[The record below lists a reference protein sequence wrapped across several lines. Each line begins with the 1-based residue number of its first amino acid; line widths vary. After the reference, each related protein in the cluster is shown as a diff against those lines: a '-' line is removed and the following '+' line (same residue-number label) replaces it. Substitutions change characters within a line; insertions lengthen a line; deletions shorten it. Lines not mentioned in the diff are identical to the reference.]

1 MSNER
6 PEDRWKR
13 EKEYQPPTSDQGDQ
27 TVIDAFWMAEKRRQV
42 PGQQGQQ
49 YTGGQPNNQQY
60 DQPIEIKTELF
71 DQPVEIKTELFDW
84 MDENRGQVPGQGAG
98 QGGNQYGQQGQPNGQ
113 EQWMAEK
120 RGPVP
125 GQQNT
130 GGQQYTGGQPNNQ
143 PVDIKTEL
151 FDWMDENR
159 GQVPG
164 QGAGQGGNQ
173 YGQQG
178 QPNGQEQWM
187 AEKRGPVPGQQ
198 NPNGGQPGRQGGQ
211 PNGQEQWMAEKRGG
225 PTPGQNG
232 QANQYR
238 PSGQVGPAADPNQ
251 WMREKQGG
259 PVPFAAQSSADEA
272 AWHQEKNFKAPS
284 SGGNRNLYF
293 ILGGV
298 GALVVAAIV
307 VVVILLLAPKN
318 PSNPTATAT
327 AGPTT
332 AATSNTTAAATT
344 ASAARTTAPVTTA
357 PATEV
362 ASTTPAATTTSAGDS
377 ARLLSLAQDAANN
390 SRWQDVVN
398 SLELLAPSDPNF
410 SKAKPLLVKA
420 YVELGKQ
427 AVAVKTNSQA
437 SANLALTNFRK
448 ANALDPNYEGL
459 AKDLQRADTYAQGLL
474 QYQSELYSQAVDT
487 IKPLYDEAQLKTE
500 GTHYRNTADILYDS
514 YLKQGDKVF
523 NVSNADALA
532 QARNFYSLAL
542 AVDAPNKDEAN
553 SKLQQVT
560 AALKLLSATP
570 KK

>member
-1 MSNER
+1 MSHER
-6 PEDRWKR
+6 PEDKWKR
-13 EKEYQPPTSDQGDQ
+13 EKQYQAPAP
-27 TVIDAFWMAEKRRQV
+27 
-42 PGQQGQQ
+42 
-49 YTGGQPNNQQY
+49 GQPNPPADEAQWMQEKQGRVAARPNQPQN
-60 DQPIEIKTELF
+60 P
-71 DQPVEIKTELFDW
+71 
-84 MDENRGQVPGQGAG
+84 
-98 QGGNQYGQQGQPNGQ
+98 Q
-113 EQWMAEK
+113 EQ
-120 RGPVP
+120 
-125 GQQNT
+125 
-130 GGQQYTGGQPNNQ
+130 
-143 PVDIKTEL
+143 
-151 FDWMDENR
+151 
-159 GQVPG
+159 
-164 QGAGQGGNQ
+164 
-173 YGQQG
+173 
-178 QPNGQEQWM
+178 
-187 AEKRGPVPGQQ
+187 
-198 NPNGGQPGRQGGQ
+198 
-211 PNGQEQWMAEKRGG
+211 
-225 PTPGQNG
+225 
-232 QANQYR
+232 
-238 PSGQVGPAADPNQ
+238 Q

-259 PVPFAAQSSADEA
+259 QAQPPQPNPNGQPSGQEQQWMREKQGAPAQPSRPTGQPGGQPSGQEAQWMQEKRGGAPPATPEQQWMREKQGNFGGQPNQYQGPAQGAAPPTIRGPVPGSAAGRDQWMREKQGPPPQTTQPGPQPTNRTPGQDEL
-272 AWHQEKNFKAPS
+272 AWHQEKNFTQPNSGKKAK
-284 SGGNRNLYF
+284 SGNGKLYL
-293 ILGGV
+293 ILGV
-298 GALVVAAIV
+298 VAVLVVAAIV
-307 VVVILLLAPKN
+307 VVVILLLGSKN

-327 AGPTT
+327 AGATT

-344 ASAARTTAPVTTA
+344 GSAAGTTAPVTTA
-357 PATEV
+357 PTTEV
-362 ASTTPAATTTSAGDS
+362 ASTTPAATTSSAGDS

-448 ANALDPNYEGL
+448 AIALDPNFEGL

-487 IKPLYDEAQLKTE
+487 IKPLYDESQLQTE

-523 NVSNADALA
+523 NASNADALA